1 MWKQIKTYSLAW
13 RSDKQQ
19 GLIRLR
25 CDDDSEGTIEVSS
38 AQELE
43 ALGSMLRN
51 EKPVYYSRDLR
62 ALRTGPEPPG
72 EEESDWPPEG

>member
-13 RSDKQQ
+13 RSDKQEGQ
-19 GLIRLR
+19 IRL
-25 CDDDSEGTIEVSS
+25 CCVDESEGTVKVTS

-51 EKPVYYSRDLR
+51 EKPVFFSDDLR

-72 EEESDWPPEG
+72 EEETDWTDRG